1 MTATHLKVGVD
12 EEVGRF
18 GIVAWGVDLICP
30 SVCARKDNN
39 IQCSYTLSIVYL
51 HCTHGQHTCTATL

>member
-30 SVCARKDNN
+30 SVCARKGNS
-39 IQCSYTLSIVYL
+39 IQCSYTLSSVYL
-51 HCTHGQHTCTATL
+51 HCTHEQ